1 MKIYEAIA
9 KATGILNENN
19 IEDAGFKARGL
30 MTSYLN
36 MTKEQLASN
45 IQEEDNFD
53 LYFEQIQKLA
63 NNTPLEYITNNVYF
77 MGYNFFVNEN
87 TLIPR
92 IDSEIIVIEALK
104 VIKSKL
110 NNTIQEKIV
119 ENNSDEKLI
128 EFNILEIGVGTGVLS
143 LTIMNML
150 NTDNELENLTKL
162 NNIQINLNILGVD
175 ISPKALEVANT
186 NLNNHILELEK
197 NNNIRNVNI
206 VNNIKFI
213 ESDCYSN
220 VGSEINNLTNNSKNY
235 FDIIISNPPYINSNE
250 IQNLNEDVKKE
261 PILALDGGIDGMDIY
276 NKILL
281 DAKQYL
287 KDTGVIVF
295 EIGYDQEEKIKVA
308 SNNYNFNSCEVILDF
323 ENRPRVA
330 IIK

>member
-9 KATGILNENN
+9 KATSILNENN

-104 VIKSKL
+104 VINSKL

-119 ENNSDEKLI
+119 ENNSDEKII

-220 VGSEINNLTNNSKNY
+220 VESEINNIPNY

-295 EIGYDQEEKIKVA
+295 EIGYDQEEKIKLA
-308 SNNYNFNSCEVILDF
+308 SNNYNFDSCEVILDF